1 MPPSGRPG
9 REGHCR
15 ARRPYV
21 ANQDS
26 VTGAPA
32 TPASLP
38 YPRPVSLRRVL
49 PVLLLAA
56 VVPVGRAAPA
66 PALRLSGCE
75 LSQSFDLTLIKAEC
89 GRLAVPENPA
99 RPHGR
104 QIDLAVAIVPA
115 VSTDKRPDPL
125 FVLAGG
131 PGMGAISFYTSV
143 AAAFE
148 PIRRDRDIVLVDQ
161 RGTGGSNAL
170 DCSLSARDDFNASR
184 ASLLEETRRCL
195 ASLRAH
201 AHVRFYTTTLAAE
214 DLDRVRAA
222 LGYRRIDLYGS
233 SYGTVLAQE
242 YIRRFPGR
250 VRSVILDGVVPPQV
264 AIGADS
270 ALDAQAA
277 VSRLFARC
285 VRERACHARF
295 GDPADTYHALSAQLA
310 GHPVWVDLT
319 DPTSGAPY
327 RAQFTS
333 YQLEMVL
340 RLASYTP
347 ALAALLP
354 LDLHEAAA
362 HDFAPL
368 AGQFLLIDRLYGQ
381 AIASGMNNT
390 VVCAEDVPFY
400 HVTRPERARLAH
412 TFLGTSQLDALR
424 AICSVWPRGPV
435 DPAFHAPLHSDV
447 PALLLSGSDDPITP
461 PRYAAE
467 ASRGFAHSLSLVVQG
482 FGHGQLTDPCV
493 PQIMARFVARG
504 SVTGLDAACIRR
516 LAPTPFFVTRNG
528 PAP

>member
-1 MPPSGRPG
+1 MSPTGRPG
-9 REGHCR
+9 REVHCR
-15 ARRPYV
+15 AQRPYV
-21 ANQDS
+21 ANQDN
-26 VTGAPA
+26 VTGAPPA
-32 TPASLP
+32 AASLP

-49 PVLLLAA
+49 PALILAVA
-56 VVPVGRAAPA
+56 VPVCRAAPP

-89 GRLAVPENPA
+89 GRLAVPEDPA
-99 RPHGR
+99 RPQGR
-104 QIDLAVAIVPA
+104 QIDLAVAVVPA

-131 PGMGAISFYTSV
+131 PGMGAIAFYTSV

-170 DCSLSARDDFNASR
+170 DCSSGAPDEFNASR
-184 ASLLEETRRCL
+184 AALLEQTRRCL

-201 AHVRFYTTTLAAE
+201 ARVRFYTTTLAAQ

-270 ALDAQAA
+270 ALDAQTA

-295 GDPADTYHALSAQLA
+295 GDPADTYRALSAQLA
-310 GHPVWVDLT
+310 GHPVPVELT
-319 DPTSGAPY
+319 DPTSGASQ
-327 RAQFTS
+327 RVQFTS
-333 YQLEMVL
+333 YQLQMVL
-340 RLASYTP
+340 RLANYTP
-347 ALAALLP
+347 QLAALLP

-368 AGQFLLIDRLYGQ
+368 AGQFQLIDRLYGQ

-400 HVTRPERARLAH
+400 HVTPAERARLAR

-435 DPAFHAPLHSDV
+435 DPQFHAPLHSDV

-467 ASRGFAHSLSLVVQG
+467 ASRGFAHSLSLTVKG

-493 PQIMARFVARG
+493 PRIMARFVARAAV
-504 SVTGLDAACIRR
+504 SGLDAACIRR